1 MAPFAPHIQ
10 SNSSAKIGTT
20 HRTDRHSA
28 IDDTAALAS
37 PRNQLSFSGMFQ
49 TRFALILLLTSSVAA
64 QVQSQQSHTTD
75 NLRGISIFDRDN
87 IWASGANG
95 TYLMTKDGGA
105 SWNVGKVPGAEALD
119 FRGVKAFHNEVFLM
133 SSGTGDKS
141 RIYHLKLGK
150 KWELQF
156 TNQDAK
162 GFFDCMVF
170 QDSRQGVVV
179 GDPVNGKFQILRTRD
194 GGKNWQYIDS
204 QKIPAAL
211 DGEGAFAASNS
222 CIAVNGP
229 RDVWFATGGPAARVF
244 HSADD
249 GDSWTVADT
258 PIMHGSP
265 SQGIFSI
272 AFRDSLHGVVVGG
285 DYQHTDQTGPNI
297 ATTDDGGKTWKLV
310 DAPQQKFFSSIAF
323 VGGTHPGIVV
333 TGPAVLVFSKDDLHT
348 WSVSLPDGF
357 NAVESKQ
364 GVVYAVGANGKVA
377 KIQP

>member
-1 MAPFAPHIQ
+1 MF
-10 SNSSAKIGTT
+10 KT
-20 HRTDRHSA
+20 
-28 IDDTAALAS
+28 
-37 PRNQLSFSGMFQ
+37 QL
-49 TRFALILLLTSSVAA
+49 ALILFLAATVTA
-64 QVQSQQSHTTD
+64 QVQPQQSHTTE
-75 NLRGISIFDRDN
+75 NLRGVSIFDRDN

-105 SWNVGKVPGAEALD
+105 SWNVGKVRGAESLD

-133 SSGTGDKS
+133 SSGAGDKS
-141 RIYHLKLGK
+141 RIYHLKVGK

-156 TNQDAK
+156 TNQEAK
-162 GFFDCMVF
+162 GFFDCMAFV
-170 QDSRQGVVV
+170 DSRQAIVV
-179 GDPVNGKFQILRTRD
+179 GDPVNGKFQILRTHD
-194 GGKNWQYIDS
+194 GGKNWQYVDP
-204 QKIPAAL
+204 QKIPPAL

-244 HSADD
+244 HSADG

-258 PIMHGSP
+258 PIMHGAP

-272 AFRDSLHGVVVGG
+272 AFRDSLHGVVAGG
-285 DYQHTDQTGPNI
+285 DYQHPDQTGPNI

-310 DAPQQKFFSSIAF
+310 DLPQQKFFSSITY
-323 VGGTHPGIVV
+323 VGGTHPGVVV
-333 TGPAVLVFSKDDLHT
+333 TGPSVLAFSKDELHR